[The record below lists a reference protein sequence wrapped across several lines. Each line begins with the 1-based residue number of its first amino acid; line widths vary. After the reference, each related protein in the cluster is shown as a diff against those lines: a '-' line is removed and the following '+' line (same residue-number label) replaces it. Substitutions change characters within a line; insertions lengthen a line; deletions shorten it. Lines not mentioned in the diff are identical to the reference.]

1 MTVNLQDTSH
11 PGSRT
16 IVTARE
22 LAALSETGNVRIV
35 DLRPDKECV
44 DGTIPG
50 AIRLDYAK
58 LVRKLGKAE
67 GMLPTHAELEILVDE
82 LGILPDHRI
91 VAYDSSS
98 GIRATRLL
106 WTLAV
111 IGYPDYALLDGG
123 FGAWNSAG
131 LAVTDSPATVEP
143 VSHPVESNP
152 SEIAN
157 LDYVLESL
165 GQADRCIV
173 DVRSA
178 GEYAGSDV
186 RAERGGHI
194 PGAVH
199 YEWLNVLDRDRGS
212 ALRGA
217 EIIRRELT
225 GLGITPEKEIIP
237 YCQSNRR
244 SAHAFVVL
252 KWLGY
257 PRVRAYEGSWSE
269 WGNAKSVP
277 VEV

>member
-1 MTVNLQDTSH
+1 M
-11 PGSRT
+11 
-16 IVTARE
+16 IVSARE

-35 DLRPDKECV
+35 DLRPDKECA

-50 AIRLDYAK
+50 AIRLDYAR

-67 GMLPTHAELEILVDE
+67 GMLPTHADLEILVNE
-82 LGILPDHRI
+82 LGILPDHRV

-106 WTLAV
+106 WTLSV
-111 IGYPDYALLDGG
+111 IGHSDCALLDGG
-123 FGAWNSAG
+123 FGAWKSAG
-131 LAVTDSPATVEP
+131 LAVTDSAATVEP
-143 VSHPVESNP
+143 VSHPLEINP

-165 GQADRCIV
+165 GQADRCMV

-212 ALRGA
+212 ALRDA
-217 EIIRRELT
+217 ASIRRELT
-225 GLGITPEKEIIP
+225 DLGVTPEKEIIR

-244 SAHAFVVL
+244 SAHTFVVL

-257 PRVRAYEGSWSE
+257 PRVRAYEGSWSD
-269 WGNAKSVP
+269 WGNTKSVP